1 MRSKAKIW
9 LYSISIIAILSIAIC
24 IPTIVTLAW
33 QSTASKAKAARE
45 AIAASADA
53 AEAVGFTDD
62 RVLYRYV
69 DKQTDVI
76 CYFVLNKLAWA
87 SGGVDC
93 IPVSELTDKG
103 RDFVL
108 NY

>member
-24 IPTIVTLAW
+24 IPTIVTLAEL
-33 QSTASKAKAARE
+33 SPASKAKAARK
-45 AIAASADA
+45 AVAASAVA
-53 AEAVGFTDD
+53 AEAVAFADD
-62 RVLYRYV
+62 RALYRYI

-76 CYFVLNKLAWA
+76 CYFVLYSKAWA
-87 SGGVDC
+87 TGGVAC
-93 IPVSELTDKG
+93 IPAHRLSDRG